1 MRLASSSGSG
11 HFQCFR
17 GPRRRPHPVIVGQ
30 ADVCRAR
37 QVSQM
42 QRFSGV
48 NEIGSV
54 AYLSLN
60 GTPHS
65 VMATSP
71 SSGPSGHRRSSCDCD
86 HASPTIY
93 HEIEQASADTTS
105 ASEPPYLDS
114 ALLYG
119 RRLALQW
126 ESINQCPHQE
136 DRPDIA
142 AIRSMTDAIEHL
154 LRMYE
159 QLLAATMNPLAAP
172 RVGSGRPV
180 FLGSL
185 ELQGE
190 EGQMVA
196 QQALR
201 HSIARLGDVLKDMEE
216 DSKQLVEG
224 SQGVDNQLHSDI
236 SKVRH
241 LMLRLL
247 GRIPKL

>member
-1 MRLASSSGSG
+1 
-11 HFQCFR
+11 
-17 GPRRRPHPVIVGQ
+17 
-30 ADVCRAR
+30 
-37 QVSQM
+37 M
-42 QRFSGV
+42 QRSSGV

-54 AYLSLN
+54 AYLWSNRL
-60 GTPHS
+60 PHS
-65 VMATSP
+65 DMATSP
-71 SSGPSGHRRSSCDCD
+71 SSGPSGNRRPSCDCD

-93 HEIEQASADTTS
+93 HEIEQASANTTS
-105 ASEPPYLDS
+105 ATESPFLDS

-126 ESINQCPHQE
+126 ESINQCPHLE
-136 DRPDIA
+136 DRPDA
-142 AIRSMTDAIEHL
+142 AALRSMADAIEHL
-154 LRMYE
+154 LEMYE
-159 QLLAATMNPLAAP
+159 QLLAATLDPHSVP

-236 SKVRH
+236 SKAQR